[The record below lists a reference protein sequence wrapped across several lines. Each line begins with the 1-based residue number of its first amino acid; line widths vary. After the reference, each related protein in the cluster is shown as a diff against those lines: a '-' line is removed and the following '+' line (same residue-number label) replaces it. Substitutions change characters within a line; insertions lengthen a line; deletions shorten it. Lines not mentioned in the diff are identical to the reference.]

1 MTPPMTPTRVMINT
15 AAVLAVIGLA
25 WLLIQVRSIVLLLI
39 LGILLAAAIDPLV
52 TRLRQRGFTRG
63 QAILT
68 IYVAILTLLGLGLY
82 LVAPPLIA
90 QGTDLIN
97 DIPTILT
104 DLRTEALQSQN
115 QFVRTAGVRTF
126 DNAIRTYA
134 RLQQSPPVAPDTALG
149 FLTSVVGVL
158 FTTITV
164 MIVAFYWMTEKA
176 IIKRVLL
183 GLVPLSSRD
192 RAHALWDEIE
202 AKLGGW
208 TRGQLTLMAVIGILS
223 GIAYS
228 PLAIDVRFWLP
239 IAIWAGLTE
248 LIPFIGPALGG
259 ATAAVVALADSW
271 QKAVMVVVFVVLLQQ
286 LEGAVLV
293 PRVMRN
299 AVGMTPLTVILAV
312 LIGNVLNGPLG
323 AVLAIPVGAAVQVI
337 VQDLLGS
344 RRDDA
349 DSGQIGAS
357 VAAALRGTP
366 QPAPAAAFRTR
377 VDPSSVRREGIHGI
391 GPQNDAETTGDR
403 PAGGTGQWG
412 TKNRNAGAGRGAD

>member
-52 TRLRQRGFTRG
+52 TQLRHRGFTRG
-63 QAILT
+63 QGILAI
-68 IYVAILTLLGLGLY
+68 YAGILTLLGLGLY

-97 DIPTILT
+97 DIPTILS
-104 DLRTEALQSQN
+104 DLRVEALESQN

-134 RLQQSPPVAPDTALG
+134 RLQQSPPVAPDTAFG

-176 IIKRVLL
+176 IIKRVVL
-183 GLVPLSSRD
+183 GLFPLSNRD

-208 TRGQLTLMAVIGILS
+208 TRGQLTLMVVIGILS

-228 PLAIDVRFWLP
+228 PLALDLRFWLP
-239 IAIWAGLTE
+239 IAIWAGITE
-248 LIPFIGPALGG
+248 LIPFIGPVLGG
-259 ATAAVVALADSW
+259 AVAVLVALADSW
-271 QKAVMVVVFVVLLQQ
+271 EKAVMVVVFVVLLQQ

-337 VQDLLGS
+337 VQDLLGG

-349 DSGQIGAS
+349 DTGETGAV
-357 VAAALRGTP
+357 VAASLR
-366 QPAPAAAFRTR
+366 RTR
-377 VDPSSVRREGIHGI
+377 PPTPSGAFTARIDPRPVRIEGTDATGSRNEVETPASRPPRGKHW
-391 GPQNDAETTGDR
+391 GP
-403 PAGGTGQWG
+403 
-412 TKNRNAGAGRGAD
+412 KNRRAGAGRGAD

>member
-52 TRLRQRGFTRG
+52 TQLRHRGFTRG
-63 QAILT
+63 QGILAI
-68 IYVAILTLLGLGLY
+68 YAGILTLLGLGLY

-97 DIPTILT
+97 DIPTILS
-104 DLRTEALQSQN
+104 DLRVEALESQN

-134 RLQQSPPVAPDTALG
+134 RLQQSPPVAPDTAFG

-183 GLVPLSSRD
+183 GLFPLSNRD

-208 TRGQLTLMAVIGILS
+208 TRGQLTLMVVIGILS

-228 PLAIDVRFWLP
+228 PLALDLRFWLP
-239 IAIWAGLTE
+239 IAIWAGITE
-248 LIPFIGPALGG
+248 LIPFIGPVLGG
-259 ATAAVVALADSW
+259 AVAVLVALADSW
-271 QKAVMVVVFVVLLQQ
+271 EKAVMVVAFVVLLQQ

-337 VQDLLGS
+337 VQDLLGG

-349 DSGQIGAS
+349 DMGETGA
-357 VAAALRGTP
+357 VLAASLRGTRSP
-366 QPAPAAAFRTR
+366 TRSGAFTARIDPRPVRTEGTDATGSR
-377 VDPSSVRREGIHGI
+377 SEVETPPSRPPRGKHW
-391 GPQNDAETTGDR
+391 GP
-403 PAGGTGQWG
+403 
-412 TKNRNAGAGRGAD
+412 KNRRAGAGRGAD

>member
-52 TRLRQRGFTRG
+52 TRLRHHGFTRG
-63 QAILT
+63 QAILA
-68 IYVAILTLLGLGLY
+68 IYAGILTLLGLGLY

-97 DIPTILT
+97 DIPTILS

-115 QFVRTAGVRTF
+115 QFVRTAGARTF
-126 DNAIRTYA
+126 DNAIRTYE
-134 RLQQSPPVAPDTALG
+134 RMRQSPPVAPDTALG

-192 RAHALWDEIE
+192 RAHSLWDEIE

-208 TRGQLTLMAVIGILS
+208 TRGQLTLMVVIGVLS

-228 PLAIDVRFWLP
+228 PLALDLRFWLP

-248 LIPFIGPALGG
+248 LIPFIGPVLGG
-259 ATAAVVALADSW
+259 AVATIVALADSW
-271 QKAVMVVVFVVLLQQ
+271 EKAALVVVFVVLLQQ

-323 AVLAIPVGAAVQVI
+323 AILAIPVGAAVQVI
-337 VQDLLGS
+337 VQDLLAG
-344 RRDDA
+344 RRDDS
-349 DSGQIGAS
+349 DTGETGAA
-357 VAAALRGTP
+357 VV
-366 QPAPAAAFRTR
+366 AAFRGAH
-377 VDPSSVRREGIHGI
+377 PSPSVPAVSPTVHPGVLRREGPDER
-391 GPQNDAETTGDR
+391 GPAHEAEVGRSR
-403 PAGGTGQWG
+403 PPRGKHWGARHRRAGV
-412 TKNRNAGAGRGAD
+412 GRGAD

>member
-1 MTPPMTPTRVMINT
+1 MTPPMTPTRAMINT

-52 TRLRQRGFTRG
+52 TRLRHHGFTRG
-63 QAILT
+63 QAILA
-68 IYVAILTLLGLGLY
+68 IYAGILTLLGLGLY

-97 DIPTILT
+97 DIPTILS

-115 QFVRTAGVRTF
+115 QFVRTAGARTF
-126 DNAIRTYA
+126 DNAIRTYE
-134 RLQQSPPVAPDTALG
+134 RMQRSPPVAPDTALG

-192 RAHALWDEIE
+192 RAHSLWDEIE

-208 TRGQLTLMAVIGILS
+208 TRGQLTLMVVIGVLS

-228 PLAIDVRFWLP
+228 PLALDLRFWLP

-248 LIPFIGPALGG
+248 LVPFIGPVLGG
-259 ATAAVVALADSW
+259 AVATIVALADSW
-271 QKAVMVVVFVVLLQQ
+271 EKAALVVVFVVLLQQ

-323 AVLAIPVGAAVQVI
+323 AILAIPVGAAVQVI
-337 VQDLLGS
+337 VQDLLAG
-344 RRDDA
+344 RRDDS
-349 DSGQIGAS
+349 DTGETGAA
-357 VAAALRGTP
+357 VV
-366 QPAPAAAFRTR
+366 AAFRGAH
-377 VDPSSVRREGIHGI
+377 PSPPVPAVSPTVNPGVVRREGPDDR
-391 GPQNDAETTGDR
+391 GPDHETEVRRSR
-403 PAGGTGQWG
+403 PPRGKHWG
-412 TKNRNAGAGRGAD
+412 AKHRRAGAGRGAD

>member
-1 MTPPMTPTRVMINT
+1 MTPPMTPTRVMVNT
-15 AAVLAVIGLA
+15 AAVLSVIGLA

-52 TRLRQRGFTRG
+52 TRLRQRGFSRG
-63 QAILT
+63 QGILT
-68 IYVAILTLLGLGLY
+68 IYVGILTLLTLGLY
-82 LVAPPLIA
+82 LVAPPLIG
-90 QGTDLIN
+90 QGTNLVN

-104 DLRTEALQSQN
+104 DLRTEAAQSNN
-115 QFVRTAGVRTF
+115 QFVRTAGVRSF

-134 RLQQSPPVAPDTALG
+134 RIRENPPIAPDTALG

-183 GLVPLSSRD
+183 GLFPLSKRD
-192 RAHALWDEIE
+192 RAHDLWDEIE

-208 TRGQLTLMAVIGILS
+208 TRGQLTLMVVIGLLS
-223 GIAYS
+223 GIVYS
-228 PLAIDVRFWLP
+228 PLLLDLRFWLP

-248 LIPFIGPALGG
+248 LVPFIGPVLGG
-259 ATAAVVALADSW
+259 AVATVVALADSW
-271 QKAVMVVVFVVLLQQ
+271 QKALIVVVFVVLLQQ

-323 AVLAIPVGAAVQVI
+323 AVLAIPVGAVVQVI
-337 VQDLLGS
+337 VQDLLAGRRDSPDTGEMGAVISSALTGSPQPNTAGAFRPAAEPSTIRREALEGAVGLNESVARDNRPSSDSEWRRRS
-344 RRDDA
+344 RRPGMGREA
-349 DSGQIGAS
+349 D
-357 VAAALRGTP
+357 
-366 QPAPAAAFRTR
+366 
-377 VDPSSVRREGIHGI
+377 
-391 GPQNDAETTGDR
+391 
-403 PAGGTGQWG
+403 
-412 TKNRNAGAGRGAD
+412 

>member
-52 TRLRQRGFTRG
+52 TQLRHRGFTRG
-63 QAILT
+63 QGILAI
-68 IYVAILTLLGLGLY
+68 YAGILTLLGLGLY

-97 DIPTILT
+97 DIPTILS
-104 DLRTEALQSQN
+104 DLRVEALESQN

-134 RLQQSPPVAPDTALG
+134 RLQQSPPVAPDTAFG

-183 GLVPLSSRD
+183 GLFPLSNRD

-208 TRGQLTLMAVIGILS
+208 TRGQLTLMVVIGILS

-228 PLAIDVRFWLP
+228 PLALDLRFWLP
-239 IAIWAGLTE
+239 IAIWAGITE
-248 LIPFIGPALGG
+248 LIPFIGPVLGG
-259 ATAAVVALADSW
+259 AVAVLVALADSW
-271 QKAVMVVVFVVLLQQ
+271 EKAVMVVVFVVLLQQ

-337 VQDLLGS
+337 VQDLLGG

-349 DSGQIGAS
+349 D
-357 VAAALRGTP
+357 
-366 QPAPAAAFRTR
+366 
-377 VDPSSVRREGIHGI
+377 
-391 GPQNDAETTGDR
+391 
-403 PAGGTGQWG
+403 
-412 TKNRNAGAGRGAD
+412 